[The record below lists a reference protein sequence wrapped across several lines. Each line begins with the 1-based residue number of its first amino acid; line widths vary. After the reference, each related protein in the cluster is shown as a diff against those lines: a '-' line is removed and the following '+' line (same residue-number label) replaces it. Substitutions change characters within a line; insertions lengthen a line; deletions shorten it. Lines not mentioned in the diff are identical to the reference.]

1 MLPLPIPDTAKGMG
15 IANPTVAYILVAL
28 CNKVGTCPRGTKLCF
43 LKPPELGHIV
53 LFWAKSGSF

>member
-1 MLPLPIPDTAKGMG
+1 MG

-53 LFWAKSGSF
+53 LFWAKAGSF